1 MSSSRRGRAHP
12 DGLSPWPLHAA
23 AAYLSA
29 VQNEVVGRS
38 P

>member
-23 AAYLSA
+23 AYLSA